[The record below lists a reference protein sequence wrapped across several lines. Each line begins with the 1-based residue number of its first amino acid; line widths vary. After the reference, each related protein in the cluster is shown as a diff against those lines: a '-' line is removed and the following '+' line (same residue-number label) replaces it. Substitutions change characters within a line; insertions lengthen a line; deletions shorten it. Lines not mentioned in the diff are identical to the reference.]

1 MVLTKPYFWAQP
13 IKYLR
18 WSSHEKPALFWSCII
33 GVIGPI
39 SMVVVPPIR
48 EYYGDKRRPQIPLT
62 YPSMYNYSIGMRKE
76 RANE

>member
-1 MVLTKPYFWAQP
+1 MVLSKPYFWAQP

-48 EYYGDKRRPQIPLT
+48 EYYGDKRRPRIPMT
-62 YPSMYNYSIGMRKE
+62 YPSMCIL
-76 RANE
+76 

>member
-1 MVLTKPYFWAQP
+1 MVLSKPYFWAQP

-33 GVIGPI
+33 GAIGPI

-48 EYYGDKRRPQIPLT
+48 EYYGDKRRPRIPLT
-62 YPSMYNYSIGMRKE
+62 YPIPAGPRRIPEGYDD
-76 RANE
+76 

>member
-48 EYYGDKRRPQIPLT
+48 EYYGDKRRPLIPLT
-62 YPSMYNYSIGMRKE
+62 YPSTYKYSIGMRKE